1 MPPKLNKAAVEG
13 LLKLMPNRK
22 DELIKTILKLDFARR
37 SGWAWAFSLQKQT
50 EALYNQHHQRY
61 TELQALQTD
70 IGEQLKNDGMPD
82 APDCC
87 WNDLSKHLIDIIKQ
101 LYEQAKKIVECPI
114 CMEIIEP
121 KKLHIS
127 SCGHLI
133 CIPCFKQLPIE
144 QKGNCHFKN
153 CPICRAKVY
162 VNTEKEEEE

>member
-1 MPPKLNKAAVEG
+1 MTKLNYKAVEG

-37 SGWAWAFSLQKQT
+37 SGWAWAFSLQTQT

-70 IGEQLKNDGMPD
+70 LEEQLKNDGMPD

-87 WNDLSKHLIDIIKQ
+87 WNDLSKHLIDVIKQ